1 MIGPEVFLNRLKKEL
16 NKLDLPKYKIYIP
29 LPKYLNDITH
39 FNGLKIGRLDGSIY
53 YKLSPY
59 SLRNLV
65 KQRLKIDIKLIEL
78 IPNFIV
84 NILEKLILN
93 YLNRNNKKILKNSD
107 IIIYQSHLSKH
118 MHEFFWGK
126 SSKKTAII
134 YNGVKEKKIEYFSIK
149 DEINLVIT
157 ARFRLNKRLA
167 EAIRVFNL
175 LNKKNKLYVLNVV
188 GDLDF
193 LTKKSIKNLDLKNV
207 IFHGNLSYKHMD
219 ELYRKMHIGLSPSM
233 FDPCPNSVI
242 EMMSYGIPVITTS
255 ASGAAELVFNDELII
270 SENLPF
276 KLYEI
281 QNENKIPSIDHVKW
295 KEKVDYVVKFH
306 KQLSNNILKI
316 YNKKFKIK
324 DIAKQYSDIILSS
337 YEDNGK

>member
-1 MIGPEVFLNRLKKEL
+1 MIGPEVFLNRLNKEL
-16 NKLDLPKYKIYIP
+16 NKLDLPNYKIYIP
-29 LPKYLNDITH
+29 LPKYLNDISH

-65 KQRLKIDIKLIEL
+65 KQRLQIDIKFIEL

-84 NILEKLILN
+84 RRLEKLILN
-93 YLNRNNKKILKNSD
+93 YLNRNNKKILNKTD
-107 IIIYQSHLSKH
+107 IIVYQSQLSKE

-126 SSKKTAII
+126 SIKKTTII
-134 YNGVKEKKIEYFSIK
+134 YNGVEEKKVEYFSIK
-149 DEINLVIT
+149 DKINLVIT

-167 EAIRVFNL
+167 EAIRVLNL
-175 LNKKNKLYVLNVV
+175 LNKKNKLYVLHVV

-207 IFHGNLSYKHMD
+207 NFHGNLSYEKMD

-233 FDPCPNSVI
+233 FDPCPNSAI

-255 ASGAAELVFNDELII
+255 ASGVAELVSIDELIV

-281 QNENKIPSIDHVKW
+281 QNENKIPSIDYVKW
-295 KEKVDYVVKFH
+295 KEQVEYVVKFH
-306 KQLSNNILKI
+306 KRLSNGILKI
-316 YNKKFKIK
+316 YNNQYKIK
-324 DIAKQYSDIILSS
+324 DIASQYSEIILSNS
-337 YEDNGK
+337 ENNGK

>member
-1 MIGPEVFLNRLKKEL
+1 MIGPEVFLNRLNKEL
-16 NKLDLPKYKIYIP
+16 NKLDLPSYKIYIP
-29 LPKYLNDITH
+29 LPNYLNDVSK

-65 KQRLKIDIKLIEL
+65 KQRLQIDIKLIDL

-84 NILEKLILN
+84 NRLEKLILN
-93 YLNRNNKKILKNSD
+93 YLNRNNKKILNNTD
-107 IIIYQSHLSKH
+107 IIVYQSQLSKK

-126 SSKKTAII
+126 SIKKTVVI
-134 YNGVKEKKIEYFSIK
+134 YNGVEEKKVKYYSIQDK
-149 DEINLVIT
+149 IHLVIT

-167 EAIRVFNL
+167 EAIRVLNL
-175 LNKKNKLYVLNVV
+175 LNKKNKLYVLHVV

-193 LTKKSIKNLDLKNV
+193 LTEKSIKNLNLENV
-207 IFHGNLSYKHMD
+207 NFHGNLSYKKID

-255 ASGAAELVFNDELII
+255 ASGAAELVTMDELIV

-281 QNENKIPSIDHVKW
+281 QNENKIPSINHIKW
-295 KEKVDYVVKFH
+295 KERVDYVVKFH
-306 KQLSNNILKI
+306 KRLSNSILKI
-316 YNKKFKIK
+316 YIKKYRIK
-324 DIAKQYSDIILSS
+324 DIASQYSDIILSNF
-337 YEDNGK
+337 EDNGK